1 MRKFDSRK
9 GKIDMPKRLRDEPLY
24 LAPEILGCRDDHYN
38 PVITDLRTETYLDPY
53 NIDDKILIYKR
64 QVEEWFLNR
73 AVSLCHRKNN
83 NFVVIMIATSY
94 IEGVEQYRTGRESNG
109 HSRQF
114 FLAGLKRIFSL
125 QNVSDDQLSNLY
137 KHLRCG
143 LFHNGMSGDVVVLNR
158 SLKNA
163 IEFSNSGTIDI
174 NPKLY
179 LDAIIQD
186 FNQYIRDLNKQNN
199 IQLRNQFN
207 RMFTVV

>member
-1 MRKFDSRK
+1 
-9 GKIDMPKRLRDEPLY
+9 MPKRLRDEPIY
-24 LAPEILGCRDDHYN
+24 LAPEILGYRDDNYA
-38 PVITDLRTETYLDPY
+38 PVISDFRTNINLDPY
-53 NIDDKILIYKR
+53 DVDDKIIIYKR

-83 NFVVIMIATSY
+83 NFIVVMIATSY
-94 IEGVEQYRTGRESNG
+94 VEGVEQYRTGRESNG

-114 FLAGLKRIFSL
+114 FLAGLRRIFDM

-143 LFHNGMSGDVVVLNR
+143 LFHNGMSGDEVVLNR
-158 SLKNA
+158 SLGNA

-186 FNQYIRDLNKQNN
+186 FNQYIEDLHNLNN
-199 IQLRNQFN
+199 IELRNSFN
-207 RMFTVV
+207 GMFTVV